1 MDKSVKFERIFGIF
15 ICDDYDEMLNLNW
28 DFRLKKFSVAIF
40 SWSPRV
46 LDTLQQR
53 VEVIRIFGLSRVYYV
68 ASILPV
74 TPNFVKKFES
84 LMGKFIWNK
93 SGRILRI
100 ALDEIKNKKLD
111 GGLQLPCLASMADS
125 LLVSQCIRL
134 INSGDKKS
142 LQHLSFWL
150 GDLLGTLIPGFGQV
164 NSAVVIPE
172 YFNHIAELFAEMMI
186 SDTLT
191 AESLKSITNKSVY
204 IEMTSSLPPP
214 KVVMESSLDYS
225 LAWSR
230 LHCSVVDS
238 RARDVMYL
246 LIHNK
251 LPVQE
256 RLFRIRLR
264 NDPYCQSCAGAEI
277 CDVEH
282 FFTRCERVV
291 DTWTCMRIEI
301 LRYGKFQ
308 KDSVDDWKILNLMFP
323 KSRLEKELIWLVSS
337 YILFVWDSVYVRGAD
352 VRAEQFF
359 GYLRFKYKELRTTS
373 SIQFGNL
380 QMLN

>member
-1 MDKSVKFERIFGIF
+1 
-15 ICDDYDEMLNLNW
+15 MLRLNW
-28 DFRLKKFSVAIF
+28 DFRFKKFSNTIL

-53 VEVIRIFGLSRVYYV
+53 VDVIRIFGLSRVYYV

-74 TPNFVKKFES
+74 TPNIVKKFES

-150 GDLLGTLIPGFGQV
+150 GDLLDTLLPALGQV
-164 NSAVVIPE
+164 SSAVVIPE
-172 YFNHIAELFAEMMI
+172 HFNHVAEVFADMMI
-186 SDTLT
+186 SDAVT
-191 AESLKSITNKSVY
+191 AGTLKSITNKIVY
-204 IEMTSSLPPP
+204 AEMTSSFPPP
-214 KVVMESSLDYS
+214 KVVMESKLDYS
-225 LAWSR
+225 LTWTR
-230 LHCSVVDS
+230 LHNSVVDA

-251 LPVQE
+251 LPVPE
-256 RLFRIRLR
+256 RLFRIRLK
-264 NDPYCQSCAGAEI
+264 NDPYCQTCMGAEI
-277 CDVEH
+277 SDVEH
-282 FFTRCERVV
+282 FFAKCGGIVG
-291 DTWTCMRIEI
+291 TWSMMKNEI
-301 LRYGKFQ
+301 LRYGNFRN
-308 KDSVDDWKILNLMFP
+308 DVDDWKILNLMFP
-323 KSRLEKELIWLVSS
+323 KSKLDKELTWLVSS
-337 YILFVWDSVYVRGAD
+337 YVLYVWDSVYVRGAE

-359 GYLRFKYKELRTTS
+359 GFLRFKYKELQTRS
-373 SIQFGNL
+373 EDIIQNL
-380 QMLN
+380 HLFN